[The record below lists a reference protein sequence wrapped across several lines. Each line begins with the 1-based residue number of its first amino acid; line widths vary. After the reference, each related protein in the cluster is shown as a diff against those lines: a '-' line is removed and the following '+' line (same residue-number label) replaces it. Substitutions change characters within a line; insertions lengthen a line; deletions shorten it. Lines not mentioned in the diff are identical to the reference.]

1 MGYGNK
7 KWTRWALL
15 RSRLTLVIFIA
26 GIICL
31 GKIGLLPYDRKNRR
45 NILPELLRGE
55 SRTKPNLGVRS

>member
-31 GKIGLLPYDRKNRR
+31 GKIVLLPYDRKNRR
-45 NILPELLRGE
+45 NILPELL
-55 SRTKPNLGVRS
+55 